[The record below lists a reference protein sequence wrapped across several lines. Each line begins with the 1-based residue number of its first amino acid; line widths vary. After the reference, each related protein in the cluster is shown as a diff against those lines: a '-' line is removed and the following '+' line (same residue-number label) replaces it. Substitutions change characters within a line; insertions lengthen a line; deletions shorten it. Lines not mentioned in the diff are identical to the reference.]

1 MTIYEFIKEMRI
13 SYLEAKSTITDSE
26 ETLNDEVLGYT
37 DCLNEELKTSEFTNN
52 GVILNNLYIYN
63 ISKNILCR
71 FNRYEK

>member
-37 DCLNEELKTSEFTNN
+37 DCLNEEFKTSEFTND
-52 GVILNNLYIYN
+52 GVILNNLYIYTT
-63 ISKNILCR
+63 
-71 FNRYEK
+71 